1 MFELKVEEAVCVMC
15 VGVGGCPGGWARERT
30 TTIRVLFGEFEPL
43 GPVYDRR
50 DRDG

>member
-1 MFELKVEEAVCVMC
+1 MFELKVEEAVWC

-43 GPVYDRR
+43 ELVCDSCE
-50 DRDG
+50 RDG

>member
-15 VGVGGCPGGWARERT
+15 VGVGGWPGGWARERT

-43 GPVYDRR
+43 GPVCDRR